1 MERTKLKGLRPKR
14 IPSMKG
20 SKEKENGPGACRED
34 QEHQACLKSMQRGSR
49 TTCAWEE
56 DQKHEMCMERVQ

>member
-1 MERTKLKGLRPKR
+1 
-14 IPSMKG
+14 MKG